1 MDTLTQIII
10 FLIRV
15 FGGLYLC
22 VILLRFLLQTAR
34 ADFHNPVSQT
44 LVKLTSPLLIPL
56 RRVVPGVFGI
66 DIASLVL
73 ALLFHWLVMQ
83 LILLVA
89 GYGLVAPQ
97 YMLAWAVIGL
107 IGNVIS
113 IYIFAGFVLFISSFL
128 APFSQNPLLLLVR
141 QLLEPMLAPVRR
153 FVPPVGGLDFSL
165 LFLGVGLYVI
175 RIMVYSIG
183 NHLNT
188 PFNFLVGYA

>member
-22 VILLRFLLQTAR
+22 VILLRFLLQAAR

-175 RIMVYSIG
+175 RIMVYSVG

>member
-22 VILLRFLLQTAR
+22 VILLRFLLQAAR

>member
-56 RRVVPGVFGI
+56 RRIVPGVFGI

-141 QLLEPMLAPVRR
+141 QLLEPLLAPVRR

-175 RIMVYSIG
+175 RIMVYSVG
-183 NHLNT
+183 NQLNT